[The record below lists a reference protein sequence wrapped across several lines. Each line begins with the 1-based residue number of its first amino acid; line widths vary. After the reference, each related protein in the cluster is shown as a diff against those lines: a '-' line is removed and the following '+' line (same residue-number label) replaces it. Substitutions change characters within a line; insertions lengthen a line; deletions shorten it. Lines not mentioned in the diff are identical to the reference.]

1 VSDNRKEECVAL
13 PTEIKVLG
21 STAMKAVFEAL
32 APRFE
37 AETGY
42 RVAVA
47 LGPSARLEK
56 LIAEG
61 EAADVAVL
69 AMAGAKDLAGQG
81 KIAAAS
87 LTELA
92 RSRIGIAVPKGAP
105 KPDIS
110 SAESFKRV
118 LLAAKAIAV
127 SKPTGGGQSGA
138 HMAKVFEQL
147 GIAEAVQAKA
157 KYGAG
162 GAAGLAGLVL
172 LRSEADIGIQQMSEL
187 MAVEG
192 IDIIGPL
199 PDELQS
205 VTLFTASIPAN
216 ANHPEAAR
224 AFIDFLVTPDAKN
237 VIKAKGLEPA

>member
-1 VSDNRKEECVAL
+1 MAS

-37 AETGY
+37 AETGH
-42 RVAVA
+42 RVVVT

-56 LIAEG
+56 LVAEG
-61 EAADVAVL
+61 EVADVAIL
-69 AMAGAKDLAGQG
+69 AVAGAKGLAAQG
-81 KIAAAS
+81 KIAAES
-87 LTELA
+87 VTELA
-92 RSRIGIAVPKGAP
+92 RSRIGIAVPRGAP
-105 KPDIS
+105 TPDIS
-110 SAESFKRV
+110 SAESVTRV

-127 SKPTGGGQSGA
+127 SKPPGGGQSGA

-172 LRSEADIGIQQMSEL
+172 LRGEADIGIQQMSEL
-187 MAVEG
+187 MAVDG
-192 IDIIGPL
+192 IDVVGPL

-205 VTLFTASIPAN
+205 VTLFTASIPAT

-224 AFIDFLVTPDAKN
+224 AFIDLLVTPEAKS
-237 VIKAKGLEPA
+237 VIKTKGLEPT

>member
-1 VSDNRKEECVAL
+1 VAS
-13 PTEIKVLG
+13 PTGIKVLS
-21 STAMKAVFEAL
+21 STAMKAVFEVL

-37 AETGY
+37 AETGH
-42 RVAVA
+42 RATVT

-61 EAADVAVL
+61 EVADVAIL
-69 AMAGAKDLAGQG
+69 AMAGAKELVARG

-87 LTELA
+87 LTDLA

-110 SAESFKRV
+110 SAEGFKRA
-118 LLAAKAIAV
+118 LLAAKSIAV
-127 SKPTGGGQSGA
+127 SKPAGGGQSGV

-147 GIAEAVQAKA
+147 GITEVVQAKA

-162 GAAGLAGLVL
+162 GAAGLAGLVV
-172 LRSEADIGIQQMSEL
+172 LRGEADIGIQQMAEL
-187 MAVEG
+187 MAVDG
-192 IDIIGPL
+192 IDVIGPL

-216 ANHPEAAR
+216 ADHPEAAR
-224 AFIDFLVTPDAKN
+224 AFIDFLVTPEAKN

>member
-1 VSDNRKEECVAL
+1 MAL

-21 STAMKAVFEAL
+21 STAMKAVLEAL
-32 APRFE
+32 APKFE
-37 AETGY
+37 AETGH
-42 RVAVA
+42 RIAVT

-61 EAADVAVL
+61 EVADVAIL
-69 AMAGAKDLAGQG
+69 AAAGAKDLAAQG
-81 KIAAAS
+81 KITAGS
-87 LTELA
+87 VTDLA
-92 RSRIGIAVPKGAP
+92 RSRIAIAVPKGAP

-110 SAESFKRV
+110 SAESFKRA
-118 LLAAKAIAV
+118 LLAANAIAV

-138 HMAKVFEQL
+138 HMARVFEQL
-147 GIAEAVQAKA
+147 GIAEAVQSKA

-172 LRSEADIGIQQMSEL
+172 LRGEADIGIQQMSEL
-187 MAVEG
+187 LAVDG
-192 IDIIGPL
+192 IDIVGPL

-216 ANHPEAAR
+216 AIHPDAAR
-224 AFIDFLVTPDAKN
+224 SFIDLLVTPESKN
-237 VIKAKGLEPA
+237 IIKAKGLEPA

>member
-1 VSDNRKEECVAL
+1 VAS
-13 PTEIKVLG
+13 PNEIKVLG

-42 RVAVA
+42 RIAVT

-56 LIAEG
+56 LVAEG

-69 AMAGAKDLAGQG
+69 AMAGTKELSAQG

-87 LTELA
+87 LTDLA
-92 RSRIGIAVPKGAP
+92 QSRIGIAVPKGAP

-147 GIAEAVQAKA
+147 GIADAVVAKA

-172 LRSEADIGIQQMSEL
+172 LRGEADIGIQQMSEL
-187 MAVEG
+187 MAVDG
-192 IDIIGPL
+192 IDIVGPL

-205 VTLFTASIPAN
+205 VTLFTASIPTK

-224 AFIDFLVTPDAKN
+224 KFIDFLVTPEAKN
-237 VIKAKGLEPA
+237 VITAKGLEPA

>member
-1 VSDNRKEECVAL
+1 VAL

-21 STAMKAVFEAL
+21 STAMKGVFEAL
-32 APRFE
+32 APQFE
-37 AETGY
+37 AKTGH
-42 RVAVA
+42 RIAVT

-61 EAADVAVL
+61 EIADVAIL
-69 AMAGAKDLAGQG
+69 AAAGAKDLADQG
-81 KIAAAS
+81 KITTGS
-87 LTELA
+87 VTDLA

-110 SAESFKRV
+110 SAESVKRV
-118 LLAAKAIAV
+118 LVAAKAIAV

-147 GIAEAVQAKA
+147 GIADAVQAKA

-172 LRSEADIGIQQMSEL
+172 LRGEADIGIQQMSEL
-187 MAVEG
+187 MAVDG
-192 IDIIGPL
+192 IDVVGPL

-205 VTLFTASIPAN
+205 VTLFTASIPSN
-216 ANHPEAAR
+216 AKHPEMAR
-224 AFIDFLVTPDAKN
+224 AFIDLLVTPEAKS